1 MFHWIYVPYFFIHS
15 SFDGHLHSFHVLAI
29 VNNAAMDIGVHDS
42 FQSQFSQGLCP
53 VAGLWCWAC
62 FHVLISNLDV
72 FLEKCLFRSSAHFL
86 IGSFVLGYWAAWAIC
101 IFWRLIL
108 CWLFHLQI
116 FSLILRAISLF
127 CLWFPLLCKS
137 F

>member
-1 MFHWIYVPYFFIHS
+1 MFRWIYVPYFFIHS

-86 IGSFVLGYWAAWAIC
+86 IGLFLFLMLSHMSCFYILEINPLSVASFVIV
-101 IFWRLIL
+101 
-108 CWLFHLQI
+108 
-116 FSLILRAISLF
+116 FSLSGGCLFILF
-127 CLWFPLLCKS
+127 MVS
-137 F
+137 FAV